1 MKPFYA
7 SKTPKELRDCWGTPQ
22 WLFDRLSLE
31 FDFAIDAAADEHNK
45 KCPLYFKQ
53 GLGFNWADFCP
64 EGKWVWNNPP
74 FSLVDPWVD
83 QWIQCAESG
92 RGVVSIVNAQ
102 TSSRWFHKALEACSE
117 ARFSIGRVAFIHPAT
132 GKRVAGNNLGQVLFV
147 FEPGKLGEKR
157 IGTFKGTK

>member
-22 WLFDRLSLE
+22 WLFDRLAAE
-31 FDFAIDAAADEHNK
+31 VDFAIDAAADEHNR

-53 GLGFNWADFCP
+53 GLGFNWADVCP
-64 EGKWVWNNPP
+64 DGKWVWNNPP
-74 FSLVDPWVD
+74 FSHVDPWVD

-92 RGVVSIVNAQ
+92 RGVMSIVNAQ

-117 ARFSIGRVAFIHPAT
+117 ARFSIGRVGFIHPLT
-132 GKRVAGNNLGQVLFV
+132 GMPVKGNNMGQTVFV
-147 FEPGKLGEKR
+147 FEPGKLGNKLV
-157 IGTFKGTK
+157 GNFKGSK